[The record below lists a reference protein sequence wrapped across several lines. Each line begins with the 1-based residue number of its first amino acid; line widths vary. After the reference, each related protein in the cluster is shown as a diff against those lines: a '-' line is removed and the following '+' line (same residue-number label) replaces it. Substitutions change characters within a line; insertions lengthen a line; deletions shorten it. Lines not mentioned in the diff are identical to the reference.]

1 MNILNQGFMQQGAA
15 NLPPQLTQSIQQIK
29 QMQAMCNGDMN
40 GAIQRIIAQNPQM
53 AQAMQMVQGQNPE
66 TIVRQMCKQKGIDC
80 DALIRALRG

>member
-1 MNILNQGFMQQGAA
+1 MNILNQGFMQRSAA

-80 DALIRALRG
+80 DALMRALRG